1 MSKASTEIDSQTPK
15 MMVPSDPTAMST
27 VPTCE
32 TRIRDATRLVLS
44 VPQSETIMIQKIT
57 IAPTRAKADRTCSE
71 RIQSFSSTGREATRF
86 RPPEQQSSRNSE
98 THLALH
104 HVCELQSHRH
114 RLAERQ
120 AVPVAAR
127 GDRGIAELDRSG
139 AALAVDL
146 DHHGLERLPDA
157 SLEQRRLER
166 RDDPRLVLAR
176 LAVGELHDVRQLRE
190 LGGDPSGNLPPLGE
204 RDAGLAD
211 VPVDEPAKR
220 RGRVCVGRC
229 ECCVLGISRDVPV
242 EGGVAGAAQEAGRRG
257 EERRL
262 PGHVRVQRPDERRIR
277 HLLRPRHSERL
288 RGAAQALEPHRVG
301 GGDGAE
307 DPRLSFEHQL
317 RRGHP
322 GHERDLRV
330 PPLDRKGRAVRKLV
344 PVRALRDFLLGQLQA
359 HAAAANLALLAED
372 PHLAQEPEHLV
383 CGPVVDGS
391 LDAAVR
397 ELLAAADTSL
407 ADVDVGA
414 LAGLVDVHR
423 PDERGTQLAGKQA
436 RRALGELG
444 RIQTRV
450 AVGRVERH
458 TAPVRLLVER
468 AAGRHEG
475 RDVGD
480 RIPHSI
486 ARTATFDVQR
496 LVEVLRLRWVDR
508 DELDRGLVR
517 LRQLERR
524 DRPLR
529 VVDDLLRKPDGDLQL
544 ASQLGERRLDLDGVG
559 RRQAQLLPRH
569 QESLDSARMG
579 ACPACGTTNAETAKF
594 CSECGAALAGAAP
607 VARREERKVV
617 SVVFTD
623 LVGSTARAE
632 ESDPEDVRALLRV
645 YHERTRDELE
655 RLGGTVEKFIG
666 DAVVAVF
673 GAPVAHED
681 DPERAVRAALAVR
694 DAVAV
699 LNEEQPGRDLHVRIA
714 VNTGEALVSLDAS
727 PGDGEGMVAGDVMNT
742 AARLQSAAP
751 VDGILVGEQTH
762 RATEREIVYRE
773 AEPVQAKGKAQP
785 VPVWEA
791 VEPRARLGI
800 DRGATTGAALVG
812 RDDELDLLVDA
823 LRRSRRDAS
832 TQLVTL
838 VGVPGIGKSRLVSE
852 LGRVVDEDD
861 ELITWRQGRCLPY
874 GDGVSY
880 WALGEIV
887 KAHAGSGPTVL
898 VCEDL
903 HWADDGLLD
912 FVDALVDWV
921 DGVPLLVI
929 CTARPELLERRPG
942 WGGGKRNATTV
953 SLAALDDDAT
963 ARLVLALLGRPVL
976 DAETQQ
982 ALVERA
988 AGNPLYAEEFVR
1000 MRQAGAAIDERLR
1013 ESVQGIIAARI
1024 DLLPASEK
1032 DLLHTAAVHGKVFW
1046 SDALASAVDVEPWR
1060 LSELLRSL
1068 ERKEFV
1074 RREHRSAVAGATQ
1087 HAFVHALVRD
1097 AAYNQL
1103 PRSARAERHLAA
1115 AEWIESL
1122 PDDRAE
1128 DRAETL
1134 AHHYLTAIELRRAAG
1149 EDVIALGPRAVRALQ
1164 DAGERALALG
1174 AYDAATS
1181 FLETALALLPGDA
1194 EPSAE
1199 LLFHAGR
1206 AFAHAGRPSDLLV
1219 RAVDAF
1225 ERAGD
1230 PERAAEAAVDASW
1243 HAWHTRP
1250 AEARGRLDRA
1260 TAILDGR
1267 PPSRAT
1273 ALVLAENAR
1282 MLMMNFQVESGRR
1295 EAKRA

>member
-1 MSKASTEIDSQTPK
+1 M
-15 MMVPSDPTAMST
+15 
-27 VPTCE
+27 
-32 TRIRDATRLVLS
+32 
-44 VPQSETIMIQKIT
+44 
-57 IAPTRAKADRTCSE
+57 
-71 RIQSFSSTGREATRF
+71 
-86 RPPEQQSSRNSE
+86 
-98 THLALH
+98 
-104 HVCELQSHRH
+104 
-114 RLAERQ
+114 
-120 AVPVAAR
+120 
-127 GDRGIAELDRSG
+127 GD
-139 AALAVDL
+139 
-146 DHHGLERLPDA
+146 
-157 SLEQRRLER
+157 
-166 RDDPRLVLAR
+166 
-176 LAVGELHDVRQLRE
+176 
-190 LGGDPSGNLPPLGE
+190 
-204 RDAGLAD
+204 
-211 VPVDEPAKR
+211 
-220 RGRVCVGRC
+220 
-229 ECCVLGISRDVPV
+229 
-242 EGGVAGAAQEAGRRG
+242 
-257 EERRL
+257 
-262 PGHVRVQRPDERRIR
+262 
-277 HLLRPRHSERL
+277 
-288 RGAAQALEPHRVG
+288 
-301 GGDGAE
+301 
-307 DPRLSFEHQL
+307 
-317 RRGHP
+317 
-322 GHERDLRV
+322 
-330 PPLDRKGRAVRKLV
+330 
-344 PVRALRDFLLGQLQA
+344 
-359 HAAAANLALLAED
+359 
-372 PHLAQEPEHLV
+372 
-383 CGPVVDGS
+383 
-391 LDAAVR
+391 
-397 ELLAAADTSL
+397 
-407 ADVDVGA
+407 
-414 LAGLVDVHR
+414 
-423 PDERGTQLAGKQA
+423 
-436 RRALGELG
+436 
-444 RIQTRV
+444 
-450 AVGRVERH
+450 
-458 TAPVRLLVER
+458 
-468 AAGRHEG
+468 
-475 RDVGD
+475 
-480 RIPHSI
+480 
-486 ARTATFDVQR
+486 
-496 LVEVLRLRWVDR
+496 
-508 DELDRGLVR
+508 
-517 LRQLERR
+517 
-524 DRPLR
+524 
-529 VVDDLLRKPDGDLQL
+529 
-544 ASQLGERRLDLDGVG
+544 
-559 RRQAQLLPRH
+559 
-569 QESLDSARMG
+569 
-579 ACPACGTTNAETAKF
+579 CPACGTANAATAKF
-594 CSECGAALAGAAP
+594 CSECGAALAAVRLA
-607 VARREERKVV
+607 ARREERKVV
-617 SVVFTD
+617 SVVFAD

-694 DAVAV
+694 DAVAR

-727 PGDGEGMVAGDVMNT
+727 PGEGEGMVAGDVMNT

-751 VDGILVGEQTH
+751 VDGILVGEQTY
-762 RATEREIVYRE
+762 RATDREIVYRD
-773 AEPVQAKGKAQP
+773 ARPVQAKGKAQP

-791 VEPRARLGI
+791 VEPRARLGV
-800 DRGATTGAALVG
+800 DLGGMTGAALVG

-823 LRRSRRDAS
+823 HRRSRRDRS

-852 LGRVVDEDD
+852 LGRVVDEDE

-887 KAHAGSGPTVL
+887 KAHAGILESDPADVTESKLGSVVEPIVEEGERAWVDRHLRPLVGLGRVDARGDERGEAFAAWRRFLETVAESGPTVL
-898 VCEDL
+898 VFEDL

-912 FVDALVDWV
+912 FVDGLVDWV
-921 DGVPLLVI
+921 DGVPLLVV

-963 ARLVLALLGRPVL
+963 ARLVVSLLDRPVL
-976 DAETQQ
+976 DADTQQ

-1000 MRQAGAAIDERLR
+1000 MLQAGATVDERLP

-1024 DLLPASEK
+1024 DLLPATEK
-1032 DLLHTAAVHGKVFW
+1032 DLLQTAAVHGKVFW
-1046 SDALASAVDVEPWR
+1046 SDALASAADIESWR
-1060 LSELLRSL
+1060 LTELLRSL

-1074 RREHRSAVAGATQ
+1074 RREPRSAVLGATQ

-1134 AHHYLTAIELRRAAG
+1134 AHHYVTAIELRRAAG
-1149 EDVIALGPRAVRALQ
+1149 EDVTALGPRAVQALQ

-1181 FLETALALLPGDA
+1181 FLESALELLPDDA

-1206 AFAHAGRPSDLLV
+1206 ALAYAGRPGDELE

-1250 AEARGRLDRA
+1250 ADARGLLDRA
-1260 TAILDGR
+1260 MAILDGR

-1282 MLMMNFQVESGRR
+1282 MLMMNFQFDSGRR
-1295 EAKRA
+1295 EAERAIEHARAIGDVELEADAIVTQAACMAKTGDRGAIELFDRALELVGHGRVAARAYTNLGVAWGSIGDLGRAIEVSVEGAARAERDGDLQGAAFLRGNVLGLRFDAGDWEEALQEANSMIGAAAFNRQEYLARYVRATILESRGDLAAAGVDFELALESGRESAEAAAVLPAVVGLAGFIRRRGRSDDASAALDEVVTALDAAESVGDIQEFHVELVVELLEARRLQEAESIVGRMPESPWRDACRALVDGEDVQAADTLASMGTERIAADLRLRAARALAAAGRVSEAEAQLELARAFHQKVGATAFLAEADAIVAAAS

>member
-1 MSKASTEIDSQTPK
+1 
-15 MMVPSDPTAMST
+15 
-27 VPTCE
+27 
-32 TRIRDATRLVLS
+32 
-44 VPQSETIMIQKIT
+44 
-57 IAPTRAKADRTCSE
+57 
-71 RIQSFSSTGREATRF
+71 
-86 RPPEQQSSRNSE
+86 
-98 THLALH
+98 
-104 HVCELQSHRH
+104 
-114 RLAERQ
+114 
-120 AVPVAAR
+120 
-127 GDRGIAELDRSG
+127 
-139 AALAVDL
+139 
-146 DHHGLERLPDA
+146 
-157 SLEQRRLER
+157 
-166 RDDPRLVLAR
+166 
-176 LAVGELHDVRQLRE
+176 
-190 LGGDPSGNLPPLGE
+190 
-204 RDAGLAD
+204 
-211 VPVDEPAKR
+211 
-220 RGRVCVGRC
+220 
-229 ECCVLGISRDVPV
+229 
-242 EGGVAGAAQEAGRRG
+242 
-257 EERRL
+257 
-262 PGHVRVQRPDERRIR
+262 
-277 HLLRPRHSERL
+277 
-288 RGAAQALEPHRVG
+288 
-301 GGDGAE
+301 
-307 DPRLSFEHQL
+307 
-317 RRGHP
+317 
-322 GHERDLRV
+322 
-330 PPLDRKGRAVRKLV
+330 
-344 PVRALRDFLLGQLQA
+344 
-359 HAAAANLALLAED
+359 
-372 PHLAQEPEHLV
+372 
-383 CGPVVDGS
+383 
-391 LDAAVR
+391 
-397 ELLAAADTSL
+397 
-407 ADVDVGA
+407 
-414 LAGLVDVHR
+414 
-423 PDERGTQLAGKQA
+423 
-436 RRALGELG
+436 
-444 RIQTRV
+444 
-450 AVGRVERH
+450 
-458 TAPVRLLVER
+458 
-468 AAGRHEG
+468 
-475 RDVGD
+475 
-480 RIPHSI
+480 
-486 ARTATFDVQR
+486 
-496 LVEVLRLRWVDR
+496 
-508 DELDRGLVR
+508 
-517 LRQLERR
+517 
-524 DRPLR
+524 
-529 VVDDLLRKPDGDLQL
+529 
-544 ASQLGERRLDLDGVG
+544 
-559 RRQAQLLPRH
+559 
-569 QESLDSARMG
+569 MG

-594 CSECGAALAGAAP
+594 CSECGAALAGVAP

-800 DRGATTGAALVG
+800 DLGAATGAALVG

-887 KAHAGSGPTVL
+887 KAHAGILESDPADETESKLRSVLEAIAEEPERAWVERHLRPLVGLGRVDVRGDERGEAFAAWRRFLETVAESGPTVL
-898 VCEDL
+898 AFEDL

-912 FVDALVDWV
+912 FVDGLVDWV
-921 DGVPLLVI
+921 DGVPLLVV
-929 CTARPELLERRPG
+929 CTARPELLERRPD

-1000 MRQAGAAIDERLR
+1000 MRQAGAAIDERLP

-1149 EDVIALGPRAVRALQ
+1149 EDVVALGPRAVRALQ

-1206 AFAHAGRPSDLLV
+1206 AFAHAGRPSDLLE

-1250 AEARGRLDRA
+1250 AEARGLLDRA

-1282 MLMMNFQVESGRR
+1282 MLMMNFQFESGRR
-1295 EAKRA
+1295 EAERAIDHARAIGDVELEADAIVTQASCIAKDGDSSGMELFDRALELVGHGRVAARAYTNLGVAWASLGDLGRAIEVSVEGAARAAQDGDVQGAAFLRGNVLGLRFDAGDWEEALQEASSLIGSPGFNRQEYLALTVRATILESRGDLAAAGGDFELALESARESAEAAAVLPAAVGLAGFLRRRGRSNEAAAALEEVVAALDAAESVGDIQEFHVELIVELLEAGRPQAAQSIVARMPESPWRDACRALVERDDARAADTLASMGTERVAADLRLRAARALAAAGRLGEAEAQLELARGFYAKVGATAYLAEADAILAAAS